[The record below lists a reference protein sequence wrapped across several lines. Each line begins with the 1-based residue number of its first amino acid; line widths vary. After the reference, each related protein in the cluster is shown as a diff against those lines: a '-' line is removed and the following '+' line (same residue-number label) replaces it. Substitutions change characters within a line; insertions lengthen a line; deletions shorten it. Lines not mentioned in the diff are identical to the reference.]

1 MSEVIDFIFFYIL
14 NYDFILS
21 WSTLEE
27 DRQVLGFI
35 NPVVD
40 SHDEVENIFE
50 LQIIFFGVFNTS
62 VNQ

>member
-1 MSEVIDFIFFYIL
+1 ML
-14 NYDFILS
+14 

-40 SHDEVENIFE
+40 SDDEVENIFE
-50 LQIIFFGVFNTS
+50 LEIIFFGVFNTS